1 MNFDSE
7 DVFSAYQTPRVLK
20 DETQKQIE
28 KSYEALSGW
37 KKYSI

>member
-1 MNFDSE
+1 MNFESV
-7 DVFSAYQTPRVLK
+7 DVFCGNQTPRIIK

-37 KKYSI
+37 KK